1 MQPDPASN
9 LVGVSHSAVEF
20 GTDHWISKLI
30 SLRPLNFT
38 CILVLGW
45 GECLSE
51 FTSERHSNLIQ
62 KHGERRIYPSFG
74 SLFQR
79 LANYVVRLF

>member
-9 LVGVSHSAVEF
+9 LVGVSHNSAEF

-30 SLRPLNFT
+30 PLRPLNFT

-45 GECLSE
+45 GEYLSE
-51 FTSERHSNLIQ
+51 FISERYSGLIQ
-62 KHGERRIYPSFG
+62 
-74 SLFQR
+74 
-79 LANYVVRLF
+79 